1 MNGTLVKV
9 DGRYLL
15 RFERTYRHPCEEVW
29 RALIEPE
36 SLAEWFPSAIEGER
50 RAGAALRF
58 VFPADEGP
66 VLTGTIRV
74 FEPPRLL
81 EYTWDS
87 DVLRW
92 ELTPTATG
100 TTLVFT
106 TSVQQRSVAARDAT
120 GWHGCL
126 DNLDRVIETQ
136 KPVSAAQGF
145 ASRYEDYI
153 RRFGLGAFPT
163 FLLPEGAGNPGE
175 LFPNPAL
182 TGTVFIGPDGQ
193 RLAVLQAASDADTRE
208 HLLEADAY
216 LFVLEGSVHVRLG
229 GQTLTLSAGTEFH
242 VPGGGRVSGSVSA
255 GTRFFYARAAA
266 SRA

>member
-1 MNGTLVKV
+1 MKGTLEKV
-9 DGRYLL
+9 GERFFL
-15 RFERTYRHPCEEVW
+15 RFERTYPHPREDVW
-29 RALIEPE
+29 RALIEPA
-36 SLAEWFPSAIEGER
+36 SLAEWFPAAIEGER

-58 VFPADEGP
+58 VFPAGEGP
-66 VLTGTIRV
+66 VLTGTMRV

-106 TSVQQRSVAARDAT
+106 TSLQQRSVAARDAT

-126 DNLDRVIETQ
+126 DALARVVEAHEPASGSQ
-136 KPVSAAQGF
+136 DFAA
-145 ASRYEDYI
+145 RYEAYI
-153 RRFGLGAFPT
+153 QSFGLGAFPT
-163 FLLPEGAGNPGE
+163 FLVPEGAGAPGDF
-175 LFPNPAL
+175 FPNSAV
-182 TGTVFIGPDGQ
+182 TGTLFSGPDGQ
-193 RLAVLQAASDADTRE
+193 RLAVLHAASDADTRE
-208 HLLEADAY
+208 HQLEADAY
-216 LFVLEGSVHVRLG
+216 VFVIEGSLRVRLG
-229 GQTLTLSAGTEFH
+229 DQTLTLPAGTEFH

-266 SRA
+266 SRG